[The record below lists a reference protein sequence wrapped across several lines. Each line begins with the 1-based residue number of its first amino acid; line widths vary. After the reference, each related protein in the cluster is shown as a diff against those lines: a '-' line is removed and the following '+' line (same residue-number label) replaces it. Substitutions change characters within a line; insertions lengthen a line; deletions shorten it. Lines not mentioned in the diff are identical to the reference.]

1 MSEGIKPAAYMYRD
15 FDNKDD
21 DCRPSL
27 QFNEPSPTW
36 DIIEELYTK
45 EQLQPIVKMTQA
57 EFDEFH
63 DLFEKDFDL
72 YSAITEIADTNLRIT
87 LYDRL
92 FTGTSTDKEK
102 QNEFSAL
109 WASYNPLE
117 PEETIEIVP
126 TMKWFV
132 RSKEP
137 DSDGDFQ
144 FLNGID
150 EPNDWGYSH
159 NEEDTNNPR
168 NIAYPFDTKERAE
181 EWKNPITEVVLLP
194 IGDE

>member
-1 MSEGIKPAAYMYRD
+1 MSEGIKPAAYMYQTGSGEYLGVSR
-15 FDNKDD
+15 NI
-21 DCRPSL
+21 CTSVNIP
-27 QFNEPSPTW
+27 
-36 DIIEELYTK
+36 LYTK
-45 EQLQPIVKMTQA
+45 EQLRPRVKMTQA
-57 EFDEFH
+57 EFDEWKQL
-63 DLFEKDFDL
+63 DFEENIFGLLGQLLNDVIKPIYPNLTRKIYGLNGADIEDSSKQL
-72 YSAITEIADTNLRIT
+72 ELCNLWVNYSPEH
-87 LYDRL
+87 
-92 FTGTSTDKEK
+92 
-102 QNEFSAL
+102 
-109 WASYNPLE
+109 
-117 PEETIEIVP
+117 PEETIEIVSIK
-126 TMKWFV
+126 KWFV
-132 RSKEP
+132 RSKKP